1 MKSKR
6 ILAVLLTLL
15 TVLTVFSFSAYAL
28 NWDGSSAGGS
38 TNAVNGSATGYVIRS
53 TNDSNCVVGYRFSVV
68 NEAGNMK
75 VNKVIDVFRNT
86 GNGDNAYSTSAKFT
100 TKYNKKQLIANKN
113 AKLTTSV
120 NTTNCYK
127 ESSMGFV
134 TALPN
139 PSGVETWQAYE
150 TNINKVLNKL
160 GVGSVSNMYYGDKV
174 IIEPLF
180 DTCLAGEYQALTVT
194 EIAYCGRSVLG
205 GSSDGGTS
213 KGNSSTWGFI
223 ANYTNRIWPN
233 KLYTPNGQ
241 GLWTAASAIGSSSKA
256 TFDNILTKGYG
267 AGIAYNETTNMLY
280 TIEYNAN
287 GGSGSM
293 SSHTTTSSA
302 TIKTNAF
309 TKTGYTFSGWIVKRS
324 DNKYYHSSTGWTTST
339 ASAKVYKSGESH
351 NFSSASWRYS
361 SGNSGTLL
369 SGNRTFTFIA
379 QWTPITYTVSYN
391 ANGGSG
397 APSNQTK
404 TYGVNLTLS
413 STKPTRTGY
422 TFNGWNT
429 NSSGSGTN
437 YASGATYSSNA
448 NLTLYAKWT
457 PVTYTVTYN
466 ANGGSGAPSAQT
478 KTHGVDLTLSSTKPT
493 RTGYT
498 FNGWNTNSSGTGTN
512 YASGGKY
519 TANANVTL
527 YAKWT
532 PVTYTVTYNANGGSG
547 APSAQTKTHGVDLTL
562 SSTKPTRTGYT
573 FNGWN
578 TNSSETGTNYASGG
592 KYTANANVTLYA
604 KWTPVTYT
612 VTYNA
617 NGGSGAPSA
626 QTKNHGVDLTLSSTK
641 PTRTG
646 YTFNG
651 WNTNSSGSGTNYA
664 SGGKYTANANVTLY
678 AKWTP
683 NVLTICYD
691 CYGSSVTIDTSKG
704 YKLGEYNRIT
714 STTKT
719 NKTIAGT
726 PNVFYHT
733 LSYNNAIGG
742 NGLYNFTTFG
752 LTAPTG
758 YTFSCWKNGTKT
770 FDQDVTTYKPT
781 DFTSSIESGD
791 TYVWL
796 TAQFTPNTYT
806 VKYYLDGVEQ
816 TSLRQTCTYGTSY
829 KYPSV
834 PTKTGYTITGWWSGS
849 SSSSKGTQYTSGS
862 SFSNLTSTNGGTV
875 NRYAYSTP
883 NTYTVKY
890 YLDGVEQTALKQTCS
905 YGTSYS
911 YQSLPTKTGY
921 TVTGWWSGSSSS
933 SKGTQY
939 TAGSSFSNLTSTNGG
954 TINRYAYSTPNTYT
968 VKYYLDGV
976 EQTSL
981 KQTCTYGT
989 SYSYKSLPTKS
1000 GYTVSGWWSG
1010 SSASSK
1016 GTQYVAGSSFSNLTT
1031 TNGGTVS
1038 RYAYTDATSYTV
1050 KYYLDGTEQTSLRQ
1064 TCTYGAIYKYPSLPT
1079 KTGYTITGWW
1089 SGSSSSS
1096 KGTQYTAGGTFS
1108 NLSTANGGVVN
1119 RYAYSAP
1126 ITYQVKFNGNGST
1139 SGTMSNQSFT
1149 YDVAQNLTANAFKR
1163 AFTVTYN
1170 YNGNGASNTTTTA
1183 NATFNGWAN
1192 TSAGSKVYNDKQSVK
1207 NLSST
1212 NGAIVN
1218 VYAKWTDT
1226 SVILPSPTRT
1236 GYTFSG
1242 WYTSSS
1248 GGTKVGSGGA
1258 SYTPS
1263 ANITLYAQWTPIT
1276 YTVKYNG
1283 NTNTSGSTAS
1293 STHTYDV
1300 SKALT
1305 ANSFTKTG
1313 YKFVNWNTKAD
1324 GSGTTYTNQQSVKN
1338 LTTTNGATINLY
1350 AQWTPI
1356 TYTISFNGNGSTS
1369 GSTASMSMTYDV
1381 AKNLTANG
1389 FSKTGYVFSGWNTK
1403 TDGSGTNYSDKQSV
1417 KNLSSTQGATITL
1430 YAKWTPITYTV
1441 KYNANS
1447 GTGTTA
1453 SSSHTYDVAK
1463 NLTANNFTKT
1473 GYIFKSW
1480 NTKADGSGTS
1490 YTDKQSVKNLTT
1502 TNGAV
1507 INLYAQWTPITYT
1520 IRFDGNGSTSGSTAS
1535 MSMTY
1540 DVAKAL
1546 TANGFQKTDHTFTC
1560 WSIVKDGQGACYA
1573 DKQSVKNMTTV
1584 NGGVVT
1590 LYAQWEEDRKLS
1602 LEAITPNAAYRE
1614 GTEVITSFNIINE
1627 GTKDC
1632 IPSDNVSVVFKV
1644 YKDNTLIK
1652 TVTRNNVIVPGNE
1665 KNLLYFKWTVPENIG
1680 SSTMYVSGE
1689 IVENGSSYS
1698 LVKNA
1703 YETTKYVISSTPDTQ
1718 YEIGAPSGFTVPSVT
1733 VESNNGVTWNEWT
1746 YSDGTFKK
1754 VKYGVGITS
1763 EGAVITPDASANATK
1778 ENGKWVMK
1786 SGYGFGISV
1795 PNGVRALDGCTVP
1808 TTSAYTKA
1816 QYTTALF
1823 PEFSYLTTI
1832 NKYRTLELSGS
1843 NWIFRD
1849 NDDYG
1854 KIHFTPLWY
1863 PDGSYTVSVVQSD
1876 MWTPAGMIS
1885 RQVNTNT
1892 VTISGSAYDDWYI

>member
-1 MKSKR
+1 MKCKK

-28 NWDGSSAGGS
+28 TWDGSSAGGS
-38 TNAVNGSATGYVIRS
+38 TNAVNGSSKGYVIRS

-86 GNGDNAYSTSAKFT
+86 SNGNNAYSTSAKFT

-134 TALPN
+134 SALPN
-139 PSGVETWQAYE
+139 PSGVEDWQAYE
-150 TNINKVLNKL
+150 TNINKVLKKL
-160 GVGSVSNMYYGDKV
+160 GVGTVSNMYYGDKV

-241 GLWTAASAIGSSSKA
+241 GLWTAASAIGSSTKA
-256 TFDNILTKGYG
+256 AFDTILTKGYG
-267 AGIAYNETTNMLY
+267 AGIAYNETSNMLY
-280 TIEYNAN
+280 TIAYNAN

-309 TKTGYTFSGWIVKRS
+309 TKTGHTFNGWIVKRS
-324 DNKYYHSSTGWTTST
+324 DNKYYHSSTGWTTSSS
-339 ASAKVYKSGESH
+339 SAKVYKSGESH
-351 NFSSASWRYS
+351 NLSSASWRYA
-361 SGNSGTLL
+361 SGNSGSLL
-369 SGNRTFTFIA
+369 NGNRTFTFIA
-379 QWTPITYTVSYN
+379 QWKPITYTVSYN

-397 APSNQTK
+397 APANQIK

-413 STKPTRTGY
+413 TTKPTRTGY

-429 NSSGSGTN
+429 KSDGTGTN

-457 PVTYTVTYN
+457 PNKYTVTYN

-478 KTHGVDLTLSSTKPT
+478 KTYGFDLTLSSTKPTRTGYTFAGWNTKSDGSGTNYASGGKYTANTNVTLYAKWTPITYTVTYNANGGSGAPGNQTKTYGVDLTLSSTKPT
-493 RTGYT
+493 RTGYS
-498 FNGWNTNSSGTGTN
+498 FNGWNTKS
-512 YASGGKY
+512 
-519 TANANVTL
+519 
-527 YAKWT
+527 
-532 PVTYTVTYNANGGSG
+532 
-547 APSAQTKTHGVDLTL
+547 D
-562 SSTKPTRTGYT
+562 
-573 FNGWN
+573 
-578 TNSSETGTNYASGG
+578 
-592 KYTANANVTLYA
+592 
-604 KWTPVTYT
+604 
-612 VTYNA
+612 
-617 NGGSGAPSA
+617 
-626 QTKNHGVDLTLSSTK
+626 
-641 PTRTG
+641 
-646 YTFNG
+646 
-651 WNTNSSGSGTNYA
+651 GSGTNYA

-704 YKLGEYNRIT
+704 YKLGDYNRIS

-726 PNVFYHT
+726 SNVFYHT
-733 LSYNNAIGG
+733 LSYNSAIGG

-758 YTFSCWKNGTKT
+758 YTFSCWKNGSKT

-781 DFTSSIESGD
+781 DFTSDIESGN

-816 TSLRQTCTYGTSY
+816 TALKQTCTYGTSY
-829 KYPSV
+829 KYPTV
-834 PTKTGYTITGWWSGS
+834 PTKTGSAVTGWWSGS
-849 SSSSKGTQYTSGS
+849 SASSKGTQYTAGS

-890 YLDGVEQTALKQTCS
+890 YLDGVEQTALKQTCT

-911 YQSLPTKTGY
+911 YKSLPTKTGY
-921 TVTGWWSGSSSS
+921 TVTGWWSGSSAS

-939 TAGSSFSNLTSTNGG
+939 TAGVSFSNLTSTNGG
-954 TINRYAYSTPNTYT
+954 TVKRYAYSTPNTYM

-976 EQTSL
+976 EQTAL

-1010 SSASSK
+1010 SSSSSK
-1016 GTQYVAGSSFSNLTT
+1016 GTQHTAGSFFSNLTS
-1031 TNGGTVS
+1031 TNGGTVN
-1038 RYAYTDATSYTV
+1038 RYAYTNASSYTV

-1064 TCTYGAIYKYPSLPT
+1064 TCTYGANYKYPSLPT
-1079 KTGYTITGWW
+1079 KTGYTISGWW
-1089 SGSSSSS
+1089 SGNSASN
-1096 KGTQYTAGGTFS
+1096 KGTQYTAGTSFS
-1108 NLSTANGGVVN
+1108 NLTSTNGGTIS
-1119 RYAYSAP
+1119 RYAYSTP

-1139 SGTMSNQSFT
+1139 SGSMSNQSFT

-1170 YNGNGASNTTTTA
+1170 YNGNGMANTSTTA
-1183 NATFNGWAN
+1183 NATFNGWA
-1192 TSAGSKVYNDKQSVK
+1192 TSSTGSKVYNDKQSVK

-1212 NGAIVN
+1212 QGAVVN
-1218 VYAKWTDT
+1218 IYAKWTDA
-1226 SVILPSPTRT
+1226 SVILPTPTRT

-1283 NTNTSGSTAS
+1283 NSNTSGSTAS

-1300 SKALT
+1300 SKSLT
-1305 ANSFTKTG
+1305 ANGFTKTG

-1324 GSGTTYTNQQSVKN
+1324 GSGTAYTNQQSVKN

-1381 AKNLTANG
+1381 SKNLTANG
-1389 FSKTGYVFSGWNTK
+1389 FGKTGYIFSGWNTK
-1403 TDGSGTNYSDKQSV
+1403 ADGSGTNYADKQSV

-1441 KYNANS
+1441 KYNANGGS
-1447 GTGTTA
+1447 GSTS

-1463 NLTANNFTKT
+1463 NLTANSFTKT
-1473 GYIFKSW
+1473 GYIFKNW
-1480 NTKADGSGTS
+1480 NTKADGTGTS

-1502 TNGAV
+1502 INGAT

-1520 IRFDGNGSTSGSTAS
+1520 IKFDGNGSTSGSTAS

-1546 TANGFQKTDHTFTC
+1546 TANGFKKTDHTFTC

-1614 GTEVITSFNIINE
+1614 NTEVITSFNIINE

-1632 IPSDNVSVVFKV
+1632 IPIDNVSVLFKV
-1644 YKDNTLIK
+1644 YKDSTVIK
-1652 TVTRNNVIVPGNE
+1652 TVTKNNVIVPGNE

-1680 SSTMYVSGE
+1680 SSTIYVSGE

-1698 LVKNA
+1698 LVKKS
-1703 YETTKYVISSTPDTQ
+1703 YSICKYNIYTTPDTQ
-1718 YEIGAPSGFTVPSVT
+1718 YEASGPADFVKPAVPLESKPEMKWSVWEYT
-1733 VESNNGVTWNEWT
+1733 NGSFV
-1746 YSDGTFKK
+1746 KK
-1754 VKYGVGITS
+1754 NYGLAFSIS
-1763 EGAVITPDASANATK
+1763 KPVITPAANSNSTK
-1778 ENGKWVMK
+1778 ENGFWIMK
-1786 SGYGFGISV
+1786 SGYSFEMSFD
-1795 PNGVRALDGCTVP
+1795 NGVKEISGYTIP
-1808 TTSAYTKA
+1808 TAQAFTWP
-1816 QYTTALF
+1816 QYTVAKF
-1823 PEFSYLTTI
+1823 PEFNYLTAN
-1832 NKYRTLELSGS
+1832 NKCKTLVLSGD
-1843 NWIFRD
+1843 NWVFRE

-1854 KIHFTPLWY
+1854 RVHFTPLWY
-1863 PDGSYTVSVVQSD
+1863 PDGEYVVHIEQSD
-1876 MWTPAGMIS
+1876 MWTPAGMI
-1885 RQVNTNT
+1885 RQNINTNQ
-1892 VTISGSAYDDWYI
+1892 IKIKGSAYDDWFIG